1 MIKNLKLQSVLL
13 VMLLAAIKGVAQN
26 PWQTDANPYAVPT
39 YECVGLYWNT
49 EESGLCRVE
58 YKAAENTKWQK
69 GLDLIYDK
77 RTNQYRGSIIN
88 LLPASVYDIKLIN
101 SNTSEKLSVTT
112 RSEIFPIGKT
122 TTIPQGESSK
132 PIVISESG
140 TPEAYHLVTVS
151 KGQRS
156 TIDAR
161 NAFDYGIQID
171 ADYVIVR
178 GIEIKNT
185 TIHGIQIKKNRHD
198 IVVEDSHIKFWGRMG
213 GSKSLGNTI
222 GNYDS
227 GIYAEEGTWNL
238 TIQRNLI
245 DNPRGASND
254 WETGHPAGPQGITVE
269 QSQGGN
275 VIRYNDILSTE
286 DHGFNDAIG
295 GGDNYSNIGNMHR
308 DSDIYG
314 NLIRNVWDDA
324 IEVEGSNMN
333 VRVFNNYIHLFFAA
347 IATASTTH
355 GPIYIFRNVVGESRV
370 GHQNSNGGVFVK
382 TGERDPFSGGRRYV
396 FHNTIMQPKGVQ
408 DAFTTHSVSNII
420 TRNNVFDVPGRLA
433 ASNESV
439 ENSDYDYDY
448 FTGLSKGIAKEVN
461 EIKFYTTPSN
471 TALFIPNYTLEF
483 YPKTWI
489 KSIKWG
495 RYPHQLGDN
504 EILITDPVVQIKNPL
519 IDGGIDINGFNESY
533 AGAGPDLGAFER
545 GRPPIEFGRRAYLE
559 YHEGWCPWE

>member
-1 MIKNLKLQSVLL
+1 
-13 VMLLAAIKGVAQN
+13 MLLLMMVVATSSVAQN
-26 PWQTDANPYAVPT
+26 PWQTKANPFAVAT
-39 YECVGLYWNT
+39 YECVGLYWTT
-49 EESGLCRVE
+49 EQSGTCQVQYKTAESTSW
-58 YKAAENTKWQK
+58 KK
-69 GLDLIYDK
+69 GLDLVFDG
-77 RTNQYRGSIIN
+77 RTNQYRGSLVD
-88 LLPASVYDIKLIN
+88 LLPATAYNVKLLNSVTTAQLN
-101 SNTSEKLSVTT
+101 FTT
-112 RSEIFPIGKT
+112 RSEVFPIGKT
-122 TTIPQGESSK
+122 TTLPAGESSK
-132 PIVISESG
+132 STVIKESG
-140 TPEAYHLVTVS
+140 TPEAYHLVTVPQG
-151 KGQRS
+151 KRS
-156 TIDAR
+156 IIDAR
-161 NAFDYGIQID
+161 NTFDYGIEID

-178 GIEIKNT
+178 GVEIRNT
-185 TIHGIQIKKNRHD
+185 TIHGIRIMKNHHD
-198 IVVEDSHIKFWGRMG
+198 IVIENNHITFWGRLG
-213 GSKSLGNTI
+213 GSKTLGNI
-222 GNYDS
+222 KGNYDS
-227 GIYAEEGTWNL
+227 GIFAEEGTWNL

-333 VRVFNNYIHLFFAA
+333 VRVFHNYMDLFFVA

-355 GPIYIFRNVVGESRV
+355 GPIYIYRNVAGESRI
-370 GHQNSNGGVFVK
+370 GHQNSDGGVFVK

-396 FHNTIMQPKGVQ
+396 FHNTIKQPQGVQ
-408 DAFTTHSVSNII
+408 DAFTVHSVSNII
-420 TRNNVFDVPGRLA
+420 TRNNIFDVPGRLA
-433 ASNESV
+433 ANSESV

-448 FTGLSKGIAKEVN
+448 FSGPSKGVAKEQN

-471 TALFIPNYTLEF
+471 TALFIPNYKLEF

-495 RYPHQLGDN
+495 RFPYQFGDK
-504 EILITDPVVQIKNPL
+504 EILITDPVVQLKNPL
-519 IDGGIDINGFNESY
+519 IDGGKLINGFNDDYFGE
-533 AGAGPDLGAFER
+533 GPDLGAFER
-545 GRPPIEFGRRAYLE
+545 GRPPIEFGRRAYLK
-559 YHEGWCPWE
+559 YNEGWCPWE